1 MPCVSVERKCCL
13 SFLSFA
19 WYQLHCWIKH
29 GRRLFPSWPK
39 NLVGLC
45 PPSHALRLRWEK
57 MLLIFLSFAW
67 YQQHC
72 WIKHNGSASGSSVNL
87 SYTLRLWW
95 ENFLAYLSFRLP
107 DISCIHNPSPHKQSQ
122 LTNTHKVL
130 QRWQKVTEKSE
141 KGQKY
146 HQRATWTDVSCKILV
161 RKWKHV
167 TKTDKVIKWKRVR
180 WGDTDK
186 KGQSFTNIIF
196 QTLSVR

>member
-87 SYTLRLWW
+87 SYTLRLRW

-130 QRWQKVTEKSE
+130 QRWQKVTEKKRKRTKISS
-141 KGQKY
+141 KGNMNWCLLQNPGQKVKACDKNWQSNKVKKSEMRWY
-146 HQRATWTDVSCKILV
+146 WQKG
-161 RKWKHV
+161 
-167 TKTDKVIKWKRVR
+167 TK
-180 WGDTDK
+180 
-186 KGQSFTNIIF
+186 FH
-196 QTLSVR
+196 